1 MSMKDNSSKL
11 DLWLMYQKKALPLIR
26 LRALSNPLSLFSDSS
41 TRAIFVRHPLE
52 RLASAYVDK
61 IGTLNSEPFSLYDDL
76 RRCICRKYSAYY
88 LTAMEVQDYRYNRM
102 LQKQTNEPCGKIIPS
117 FEHFVEY
124 IMSTSSQG
132 DVHWKP
138 YSTLCHVCTF
148 KYNFIGKYETIQDDL
163 NLFRSKFGLN
173 SGDWSINNHFSTG
186 KSKEYYKSMYSK
198 LSNDLLCNLKHF
210 YSDDLRLF
218 NYHCEDYLTN
228 EQNIRCPF
236 RRYDRFQ

>member
-1 MSMKDNSSKL
+1 MKVSSSKL

-26 LRALSNPLSLFSDSS
+26 LGTFSDPLSLFSNSS
-41 TRAIFVRHPLE
+41 IRAIFVRHPLE

-61 IGTLNSEPFSLYDDL
+61 IGTRNSEPFSLYDEL
-76 RRCICRKYSAYY
+76 RRSICRRYSSFY
-88 LTAMEVQDYRYNRM
+88 EQENNRT
-102 LQKQTNEPCGKIIPS
+102 LSNQINETCEKIIPS

-124 IMSTSSQG
+124 IMSDSSQV
-132 DVHWKP
+132 DIHWKP

-163 NLFRSKFGLN
+163 NFFRSKFSLN
-173 SGDWSINNHFSTG
+173 SNDSSINNHFSTG

-198 LSNDLLCNLKHF
+198 LSINLICNLKHF
-210 YSDDLRLF
+210 YNDDVRLF
-218 NYHCEDYLTN
+218 NYNFEDYLTN

-236 RRYDRFQ
+236 RRYHRF